1 MSAPHVG
8 DGRHRVSF
16 DKAAFEQVVLGSLL
30 GVHDKGG
37 ISALRL
43 QKLVGVSWPTAF
55 SMLRKLRRSMG
66 ERDRGYRL
74 MNEEV

>member
-16 DKAAFEQVVLGSLL
+16 DKA
-30 GVHDKGG
+30 
-37 ISALRL
+37 
-43 QKLVGVSWPTAF
+43 VSWPTAF